1 MLRILLFVAPLV
13 LSIYCTVS
21 AVSARDEDIR
31 HLPKFGWLAL
41 ILLFPWVGAA
51 AWLIAGRPLPA
62 PRPQVAPQSPT
73 GGLPIDPENDEE
85 FQRQFRA
92 RVEEQRR
99 RHQARIERERAQ
111 REQAE
116 GERVDQGEASGT
128 PEDEPQS

>member
-1 MLRILLFVAPLV
+1 MLKILLFVVPLV

-21 AVSARDEDIR
+21 AVTTRDEDVR

-51 AWLIAGRPLPA
+51 AWLIAGRPRPE
-62 PRPQVAPQSPT
+62 PRPVAQASAT
-73 GGLPIDPENDEE
+73 ASTLPLDPENDDE

-99 RHQARIERERAQ
+99 RHQARIERERAE
-111 REQAE
+111 RERA
-116 GERVDQGEASGT
+116 DQGGASGT
-128 PEDEPQS
+128 PEDEAQA

>member
-1 MLRILLFVAPLV
+1 MLKILLFVAPLV

-31 HLPKFGWLAL
+31 HLPKFGWLIL

-62 PRPQVAPQSPT
+62 PRAQVQPSSPT
-73 GGLPIDPENDEE
+73 GGLPLDPENDEA
-85 FQRQFRA
+85 FQREFRV

-99 RHQARIERERAQ
+99 RHQARTEHERIEH
-111 REQAE
+111 
-116 GERVDQGEASGT
+116 ERVDQGDASAT